1 LNKLGVTLAIDDFG
15 TGHAS
20 LAYLHQFPVDAIKI
34 DRSFVASLGSGGRA
48 DAVSRAV
55 IQLAHELQTKTVAE
69 GVETVDQLRQL
80 RELHCH
86 FAQGFYFSGPV
97 PPEQLSAMLEAKAP
111 FVSQVRAAD
120 QAPLTLVS

>member
-1 LNKLGVTLAIDDFG
+1 VSLAIDDFG

-34 DRSFVASLGSGGRA
+34 DRSFVGSLGSGGRA

-55 IQLAHELQTKTVAE
+55 IELAHGLQTRTVAE

-80 RELHCH
+80 RALHCDL
-86 FAQGFYFSGPV
+86 AQGNYFSRPV
-97 PPEQLSAMLEAKAP
+97 PPEQLSALMEAQAP

-120 QAPLTLVS
+120 QPPLQLVS